1 MSRLQPEKLT
11 EEKKDPPLGVPPANN
26 GTAPPPGT
34 EVITEV
40 TSKWRAPAPS
50 PPVPEVETAAI
61 EEPYQPHA
69 ELLPPEDVPDE
80 LTEWLE
86 QFSDE
91 HNLDANVV
99 RLADPGHIRFKN
111 PCRELQAFGRLA
123 FRADTFIKDI
133 QELAGSGGRFKVS
146 LVDNSRSRFIPGG
159 SWTGIIADPANLR
172 DSREPARGYNSP
184 QAGAEINAVAPPQS
198 DNEFVKEFQRL
209 QMDIMRDNLKKLADP
224 NYARNTRAGEA
235 DDRPHKDVSEKQVI
249 AEFLM
254 SEPGVR
260 SQVVKNLL
268 SVAGV
273 STDPDGE
280 LNGWQRIALRA
291 VENKDVM
298 QVVMPFLGNILDL
311 IKNLAPRRATTEP
324 SAPTPTPPTVATNM
338 LSPAPGAILSPPQPP
353 NSPPPPSDDDD
364 SEKVHYVALDAL
376 VANLKI
382 NAPISTEEAW
392 LIAIRD
398 NYPTEYKHALTVL
411 QTLPLDAVIMLF
423 SGFDDS
429 YKEALQLPHAREWL
443 TNLQQLARSSN

>member
-1 MSRLQPEKLT
+1 MSRMQPEKLT
-11 EEKKDPPLGVPPANN
+11 EEKKDLVSGGQPAN

-34 EVITEV
+34 EVTTKIVSE
-40 TSKWRAPAPS
+40 WRAPAPS
-50 PPVPEVETAAI
+50 QAAPAKTETTEV

-86 QFSDE
+86 QFADE

-111 PCRELQAFGRLA
+111 PCRELQAFGRIA

-146 LVDNSRSRFIPGG
+146 LVDNSVSRFIAGG

-172 DSREPARGYNSP
+172 DSREQPRGYNSGAP
-184 QAGAEINAVAPPQS
+184 GAETNATAPPQS

-224 NYARNTRAGEA
+224 NFARDTRANEDG
-235 DDRPHKDVSEKQVI
+235 DRPSKAVSEKQVI

-273 STDPDGE
+273 ATDPDGE

-291 VENKDVM
+291 VENKEVM
-298 QVVMPFLGNILDL
+298 QVVMPFLGNILDVVKAL
-311 IKNLAPRRATTEP
+311 VPRRAAEP
-324 SAPTPTPPTVATNM
+324 IAPAPPTTVAPNM
-338 LSPAPGAILSPPQPP
+338 LSPAPASISPQPP
-353 NSPPPPSDDDD
+353 NNPPPPPGDDDD
-364 SEKVHYVALDAL
+364 AEKVHYVALDAL